1 MRRLPAGGWLAL
13 AELLPQIDHEGQHH
27 GRSQSDE
34 KPDADAH
41 PEVQS
46 VLHRYPL
53 SATDGLG
60 VRRQPAQIKSYRITR
75 ARGQGV
81 CSFAY
86 LPLLAGD

>member
-60 VRRQPAQIKSYRITR
+60 VRRQPAQIK
-75 ARGQGV
+75 
-81 CSFAY
+81 
-86 LPLLAGD
+86 

>member
-1 MRRLPAGGWLAL
+1 
-13 AELLPQIDHEGQHH
+13 
-27 GRSQSDE
+27 
-34 KPDADAH
+34 
-41 PEVQS
+41 
-46 VLHRYPL
+46 LHRYPL